1 MDGCETM
8 WVLGTGAGT
17 SARTR
22 AFNCYLSS
30 PLRHMLLPV
39 YMYSLFEY
47 ILVVE
52 DLEHMATYFCHLDE
66 LTIYFQSLN
75 YFAIIP
81 TKYDVFH
88 SYIFSF
94 MHVAVYILRLDHY
107 LLYSILSI
115 ILASYH
121 ASLSFWVSF
130 SPRLVLLCVW
140 TMYFCMSTHMPQR
153 ACGSQ
158 RKPFW
163 SWFQPSTFTWVF
175 FLSIQLW

>member
-17 SARTR
+17 SARTS

-30 PLRHMLLPV
+30 PLRHTLLAA

-66 LTIYFQSLN
+66 LTFYFQSLN

-81 TKYDVFH
+81 TEYDVFH
-88 SYIFSF
+88 SYIFHPCMLLF
-94 MHVAVYILRLDHY
+94 IFYIWIIIYYILY
-107 LLYSILSI
+107 Y
-115 ILASYH
+115 A
-121 ASLSFWVSF
+121 
-130 SPRLVLLCVW
+130 
-140 TMYFCMSTHMPQR
+140 
-153 ACGSQ
+153 
-158 RKPFW
+158 
-163 SWFQPSTFTWVF
+163 
-175 FLSIQLW
+175 